1 VPNFLD
7 QQKGIASG
15 GIFIKILNRPVACS
29 YVLQILWT
37 NVIMERISRKQK
49 ESNVFSLAGSG
60 ANLKTSARRGRDDGT
75 DIGTGTVQGP
85 PI

>member
-1 VPNFLD
+1 
-7 QQKGIASG
+7 
-15 GIFIKILNRPVACS
+15 
-29 YVLQILWT
+29 
-37 NVIMERISRKQK
+37 MERISGKQK

-85 PI
+85 PMDAPTSSSLLDLWCSR

>member
-1 VPNFLD
+1 
-7 QQKGIASG
+7 
-15 GIFIKILNRPVACS
+15 
-29 YVLQILWT
+29 
-37 NVIMERISRKQK
+37 MERISGKQK